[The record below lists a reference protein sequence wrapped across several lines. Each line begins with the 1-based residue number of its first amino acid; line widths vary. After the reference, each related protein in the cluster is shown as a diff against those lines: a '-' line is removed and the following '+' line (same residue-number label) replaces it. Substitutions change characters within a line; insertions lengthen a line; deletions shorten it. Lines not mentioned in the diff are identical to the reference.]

1 MDALI
6 KSLRPGKAASEVKSP
21 DVAPETRPAELDPA
35 EFLAAAVRADLPR
48 PSRAEAEQAVHVL
61 LSYIGENTGRE
72 GLLDTP
78 RRVVEAFD
86 ELYQGYHQCP
96 AEVLDRT
103 FGETAGY
110 DDFVL
115 IRDIEFTSQ
124 CEHHMMPFYGRAH
137 IAYTPVE
144 RVVGLSKL
152 ARLTDIFARRLQTQ
166 EHLTAQIAAAID
178 EVSKTPR
185 RGRADRGGAYLHV
198 GARRRQAWRDDVH
211 QPLHRHVPRQSGGA
225 AAFPVPGART
235 EPVTSPNFL
244 ARLSCPH
251 LQRPTSAKRGWPSS
265 PNSTRPGLVTCVAT
279 DAATGDV
286 LMVAHMNDE
295 ALRKT
300 IESGEAWYFS
310 RSRNALWRKGETSG
324 HTQRVVEMRLDCDQ
338 DAIWIRVEQNG
349 AACHTGRHSCF
360 YRKIDAADGDTR
372 LSFVDADRQFDPTKV
387 YRK

>member
-1 MDALI
+1 M
-6 KSLRPGKAASEVKSP
+6 KT
-21 DVAPETRPAELDPA
+21 PETRPAELDPS
-35 EFLAAAVRADLPR
+35 EFLAAAVRADQPR
-48 PSRAEAEQAVHVL
+48 PSRAEAEQAVHTL
-61 LSYIGENTGRE
+61 LGYIGENPARE

-124 CEHHMMPFYGRAH
+124 CEHHMMPFYGKAH

-178 EVSKTPR
+178 EVLKPR
-185 RGRADRGGAYLHV
+185 GVAVMIEAEHTCMSVRGVAKHGAMTFTS
-198 GARRRQAWRDDVH
+198 RF
-211 QPLHRHVPRQSGGA
+211 HRHVPRQSGGA
-225 AAFPVPGART
+225 GAFPVHGARIAA
-235 EPVTSPNFL
+235 VASLNL
-244 ARLSCPH
+244 ARAAVS
-251 LQRPTSAKRGWPSS
+251 TSADINDREEGLAFQPKFDAS
-265 PNSTRPGLVTCVAT
+265 GLVTCVAT

-300 IESGEAWYFS
+300 IASGEAWYFS
-310 RSRNALWRKGETSG
+310 RSRKALWRKGESSG
-324 HTQRVVEMRLDCDQ
+324 HTQRVVEMRMDCDQ
-338 DAIWIRVEQNG
+338 DAIWIRVEQPG
-349 AACHTGRHSCF
+349 AAPATPAAARASTAPWPAARAGRNCRSWMPTSCSI
-360 YRKIDAADGDTR
+360 RPKSIAEA
-372 LSFVDADRQFDPTKV
+372 TKRV
-387 YRK
+387 ASAFR